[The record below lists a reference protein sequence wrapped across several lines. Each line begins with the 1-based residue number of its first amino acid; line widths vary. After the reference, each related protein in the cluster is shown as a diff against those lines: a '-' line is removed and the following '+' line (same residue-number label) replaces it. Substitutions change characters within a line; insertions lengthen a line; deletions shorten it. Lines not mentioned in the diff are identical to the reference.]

1 VKISVDRVKFLKAID
16 IVSPLCG
23 RHSKSELHYVCLDA
37 VRDEVKLQATDGEQS
52 VVVASKDHEI
62 LSPGS
67 VLINPQKVI
76 AMLRESKEEYATIYT
91 DGSAVKVESKYSKF
105 SIPSSNPDAF
115 PRCKAKVTEAVDFE
129 AKQFCDALRR
139 CAHACDTE
147 STRYQ
152 LGGVYVEFG
161 GREVSF
167 VATDGR
173 RLSTSSISVPDEVNQ
188 SSCIVPA
195 KSVGA
200 IIRAFGE
207 SKRCSVQIV
216 INDLI
221 VENDQMTFQ
230 TRLIEGRYP
239 NWRMVLPEAS
249 GSPVVLNAGQVYSA
263 VRQAAITAT
272 ADNSGIELIFT
283 DGNLSITSKT
293 AEVGAAK
300 VDLPVAFDGKLNL
313 VMDYR
318 FLQDFLKG
326 CEPEAMFELYAK
338 SATEPALFVDGSCRY
353 VIMPMSRT

>member
-1 VKISVDRVKFLKAID
+1 MKIVVDRVKFLKAID

-23 RHSKSELHYVCLDA
+23 KHSKSELHYVCLDA
-37 VRDEVKLQATDGEQS
+37 KGGEVKLQATDGEQS
-52 VVVASKDHEI
+52 VVVASRDHQIVRE
-62 LSPGS
+62 GS

-76 AMLRESKEEYATIYT
+76 AMLRESKDDEATIYT
-91 DGSAVKVESKYSKF
+91 DEASVKVESKFSKF
-105 SIPSSNPDAF
+105 SIPSADTDSF
-115 PRCKAKVTEAVDFE
+115 PRCKAKVTEPVDFE

-152 LGGVYVEFG
+152 LGGVFIEFSG
-161 GREVSF
+161 HEVSF

-173 RLSTSSISVPDEVNQ
+173 RLSTSSISVPDEVKQ
-188 SSCIVPA
+188 GGCIVPA

-221 VENDQMTFQ
+221 IENDQMTFQ

-272 ADNSGIELIFT
+272 ADSSGIELIFT